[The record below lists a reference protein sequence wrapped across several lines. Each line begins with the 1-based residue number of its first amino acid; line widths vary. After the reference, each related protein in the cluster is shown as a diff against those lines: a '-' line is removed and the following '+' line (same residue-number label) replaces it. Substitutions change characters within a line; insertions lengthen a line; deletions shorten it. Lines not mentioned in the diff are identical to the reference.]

1 MFGIEIYSKTAPSH
15 AAKAQETTNCFTL
28 ENFKISD
35 IHKQIQQNSAQPCSQ
50 AAANNKFLS
59 MLDNTWKF
67 NEARLISTVTAKPR
81 QPMQPNGK
89 KLQICWHVENA
100 CALKFDSFYSQQK
113 HTQPCSQVAENS
125 TFSCIWKDIWKSKLC
140 IEIYSK
146 TVPSHAVKCQEISL
160 CWNMCKH
167 RCFVRKCMAK
177 QRPAMQPSG
186 RKQQIV

>member
-1 MFGIEIYSKTAPSH
+1 
-15 AAKAQETTNCFTL
+15 
-28 ENFKISD
+28 
-35 IHKQIQQNSAQPCSQ
+35 
-50 AAANNKFLS
+50 

-113 HTQPCSQVAENS
+113 HTQPCSQVAENN
-125 TFSCIWKDIWKSKLC
+125 TFSYIWKDIWKSKLC

-186 RKQQIV
+186 RKQQIVQHARKFIKTQCSTLKFTGKQRPDIQPSGGKQKMF